1 MSPPGEEIRGC
12 DPPSPHPLTQYVAGG
27 TLTDYVSERWTSVD
41 ERGGLFMT
49 EGEARYFFR
58 VSENVIKQGVA
69 CLSLNARFR

>member
-1 MSPPGEEIRGC
+1 
-12 DPPSPHPLTQYVAGG
+12 
-27 TLTDYVSERWTSVD
+27 LTDYVSERWTSVD